1 MTAKIS
7 NDVILVLTNLPDQE
21 SAEKLAQILIQEKMA
36 ACVNMLAPC
45 TSFYEWQGQL
55 EKSQEIP
62 LLINSTHK
70 KYSLLENCILRHH
83 PYELPEIISV
93 PIDKGLPSYLNWVQE
108 NLVLG

>member
-21 SAEKLAQILIQEKMA
+21 SAEKLAQILVQEKMA
-36 ACVNMLAPC
+36 ACVNVLAPC

-62 LLINSTHK
+62 LLIKSTQQ
-70 KYSLLENCILRHH
+70 KYSLLEDCILRHH

-93 PIDKGLPSYLNWVQE
+93 PIDKGLPSYLNWVFE
-108 NLVLG
+108 NLV

>member
-21 SAEKLAQILIQEKMA
+21 SAEKLAQILVQEKMA
-36 ACVNMLAPC
+36 ACVNVLAPC

-62 LLINSTHK
+62 LLIKSIRK
-70 KYSLLENCILRHH
+70 KYNLLESCILRHH

-93 PIDKGLPSYLNWVQE
+93 PIDKGLPSYLNWVFK
-108 NLVLG
+108 NLV

>member
-21 SAEKLAQILIQEKMA
+21 SAEKLAQILVQEKMA
-36 ACVNMLAPC
+36 ACVNLLAPC

-62 LLINSTHK
+62 LLIKSTHK

-93 PIDKGLPSYLNWVQE
+93 PIDKGLPSYLNWVCE
-108 NLVLG
+108 NLV

>member
-21 SAEKLAQILIQEKMA
+21 SAEKLAQILVEEKMA
-36 ACVNMLAPC
+36 ACVNVLAPC
-45 TSFYEWQGQL
+45 TSFYEWHGQL

-62 LLINSTHK
+62 LLIKSTHQ

-93 PIDKGLPSYLNWVQE
+93 PIDKGLPSYLNWVCE
-108 NLVLG
+108 NLV

>member
-55 EKSQEIP
+55 EKSQEFP
-62 LLINSTHK
+62 LLSK
-70 KYSLLENCILRHH
+70 SSKFY
-83 PYELPEIISV
+83 
-93 PIDKGLPSYLNWVQE
+93 
-108 NLVLG
+108 

>member
-21 SAEKLAQILIQEKMA
+21 SAEKLAQILVQEKMA
-36 ACVNMLAPC
+36 ACVNLLAPC

-62 LLINSTHK
+62 LLIKSIQK
-70 KYSLLENCILRHH
+70 KYSLLESCILRHH

-93 PIDKGLPSYLNWVQE
+93 PIDKGLPSYLNWVCE
-108 NLVLG
+108 NLV

>member
-21 SAEKLAQILIQEKMA
+21 SAEKLAQILVQEKMA
-36 ACVNMLAPC
+36 ACVNLLAPC

-62 LLINSTHK
+62 LLIKSIQK
-70 KYSLLENCILRHH
+70 KYSLLESCILRHH

-93 PIDKGLPSYLNWVQE
+93 PIDKGLPSYLNWVFK
-108 NLVLG
+108 NLV

>member
-21 SAEKLAQILIQEKMA
+21 SAEKLAQILVQEKMA
-36 ACVNMLAPC
+36 ACVNVLAPC

-62 LLINSTHK
+62 LLIKSTQK

-93 PIDKGLPSYLNWVQE
+93 PIDKGLPSYLNWVCE
-108 NLVLG
+108 NLV

>member
-21 SAEKLAQILIQEKMA
+21 SAEKLAQILVQEKMA
-36 ACVNMLAPC
+36 ACVNLLAPC

-62 LLINSTHK
+62 LLIKSIQK
-70 KYSLLENCILRHH
+70 KYNLLESCILRHH

-93 PIDKGLPSYLNWVQE
+93 PIDKGLPKIGRAHV
-108 NLVLG
+108 

>member
-55 EKSQEIP
+55 EESQEIP
-62 LLINSTHK
+62 LLIKSTQQ

-93 PIDKGLPSYLNWVQE
+93 PIDKGLPSYLNWVCE
-108 NLVLG
+108 NLV

>member
-21 SAEKLAQILIQEKMA
+21 SAEKLAQILVQEKMA
-36 ACVNMLAPC
+36 ACVNLLAPC

-55 EKSQEIP
+55 EKSQEIA
-62 LLINSTHK
+62 LLIKSTHK

-93 PIDKGLPSYLNWVQE
+93 PIDKGLPSYLNWVRE
-108 NLVLG
+108 NLV

>member
-36 ACVNMLAPC
+36 ACVNVLAPC

-62 LLINSTHK
+62 LLIKSTQQ

-93 PIDKGLPSYLNWVQE
+93 PINKGLPSYLNWVQE
-108 NLVLG
+108 NLT